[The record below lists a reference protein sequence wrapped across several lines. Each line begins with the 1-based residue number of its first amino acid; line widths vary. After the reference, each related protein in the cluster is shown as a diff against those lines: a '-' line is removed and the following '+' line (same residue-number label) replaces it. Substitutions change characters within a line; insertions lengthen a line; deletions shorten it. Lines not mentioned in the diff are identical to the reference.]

1 MRTLA
6 TLLLLIFSFALPQAQ
21 NLITNPGAESDPLGF
36 GWTSVATG
44 TSCGTGSNW
53 RIEGG
58 VTTYPAAQDG
68 TYIFYSGCGSI
79 SGEIYQDIDVTAY
92 APSIDAGSQTFTFT
106 GYTHSF
112 NQTPAD
118 GARIMIEY
126 RNISSTVLGSY
137 DTGFTTNIGGWTV
150 NSDTRNAPVGTRTIR
165 VRLLSEANN
174 GSSVDGYIDNLSL
187 TTSPVLPIELLYFS
201 AETTDQGL
209 VQLSWETTQEENN
222 DFFTIERT
230 TDGIDWKIIDM
241 IDGAGASQTALQYQS
256 LDNHPLQ
263 SGVAHY
269 RLKQTDFDGGIS
281 YSNTSTVNMDDAL
294 REKVSIF
301 PNPAR
306 DILTLKSD
314 HGDLSQVKLFTLHG
328 AEVINYSATTDPDN
342 SRIQIDIS
350 NLSSGVYVIW
360 TSTAYLKFSKY

>member
-6 TLLLLIFSFALPQAQ
+6 SLLLLILSLPFSQAQ
-21 NLITNPGAESDPLGF
+21 NLITNPGAESDPLGS

-92 APSIDAGSQTFTFT
+92 AASIDAGSQTFTFT

-118 GARIMIEY
+118 GARIIIEY

-137 DTGFTTNIGGWTV
+137 DTGFTTNTGGWTV
-150 NSDTRNAPVGTRTIR
+150 NSDSRNAPVGTRTIR
-165 VRLLSEANN
+165 VRLMSEANN

-187 TTSPVLPIELLYFS
+187 TTSPVLPIDLLYFS
-201 AETTDQGL
+201 AEKIDQGR
-209 VQLSWETTQEENN
+209 VQLSWETTLEENN
-222 DFFTIERT
+222 DFFTVERT
-230 TDGIDWKIIDM
+230 ADGIDWEIIDM
-241 IDGAGASQTALQYQS
+241 IDGAGSSSKGLRYQS
-256 LDNHPLQ
+256 LDNYPLP
-263 SGVAHY
+263 SGIAHY

-281 YSNTSTVNMDDAL
+281 YSHTTTVNMGDLLEA
-294 REKVSIF
+294 KAYIF
-301 PNPAR
+301 PNPATN
-306 DILTLKSD
+306 ILTLVSD
-314 HGDLSQVKLFTLHG
+314 GDDLSQVKLFTLHG

-342 SRIQIDIS
+342 SRFQIDIS
-350 NLSSGVYVIW
+350 NLSTGLYVIR